1 MHILTPPISL
11 VDAIFKLIVPLVVI
25 ALSEEVPV
33 KPVPGVIEVT
43 VPVFLVNPHPETVDD
58 ETAVAPEAI
67 SSSLDLSVALI
78 NPAALVV
85 ATE

>member
-43 VPVFLVNPHPETVDD
+43 VPVFLVNP
-58 ETAVAPEAI
+58 AP
-67 SSSLDLSVALI
+67 
-78 NPAALVV
+78 LVN
-85 ATE
+85 